1 MTSRASARLV
11 SRPRYL
17 GFGIY
22 PELHRTMIYYPLN
35 CVFFNIAVFLVI
47 ALSFILK
54 KKGRWLLGYLV
65 LMLFSSF
72 VGTVVGVLVCL
83 HFRRGGE
90 SELFGIGFPL
100 GGIVGLLAVFLM
112 CTRLSS
118 LVDRKGPDEH

>member
-1 MTSRASARLV
+1 MTS
-11 SRPRYL
+11 
-17 GFGIY
+17 
-22 PELHRTMIYYPLN
+22 YPLN
-35 CVFFNIAVFLVI
+35 CAFFNIAVFLVI

-72 VGTVVGVLVCL
+72 VGTVVGVLVCWGA
-83 HFRRGGE
+83 HRG
-90 SELFGIGFPL
+90 SDRVVFGIGFPL

-118 LVDRKGPDEH
+118 LVDRKRPDEH